1 MKNILAIFSLLIFV
15 GFAQTADAQ
24 MSKQEKKE
32 WKKRI
37 KALSPEQYKA
47 LLEENKSL
55 KGQLSSLK
63 KEVAGV
69 DDRIKEKDDQI
80 ADYQDQVSSLRRELA
95 DAKKKAVENLGSG
108 ATAGNTRSLGA
119 GGTASEKGVLFKV
132 QIGAFKKKDLSEF
145 SKNNPSFQLDEKDGV
160 MKYTIGM
167 FQDYWEADTFKK
179 YLREMGVKDAWIVAF
194 KDGKRVP
201 IKDVLEGVI

>member
-1 MKNILAIFSLLIFV
+1 MKNILAVFSLLMFV

-24 MSKQEKKE
+24 MSKQETKE

-95 DAKKKAVENLGSG
+95 DAKKKTTESASSG
-108 ATAGNTRSLGA
+108 AAVSSAGA
-119 GGTASEKGVLFKV
+119 VADQKGVLFKV

-145 SKNNPSFQLDEKDGV
+145 SQNNPSFQLDEKDGV

-167 FQDYWEADTFKK
+167 FKDYWEADTFKK

>member
-15 GFAQTADAQ
+15 GFAQTANAQ
-24 MSKQEKKE
+24 MSKDETKE

-108 ATAGNTRSLGA
+108 ETAGNTRSLGSGA
-119 GGTASEKGVLFKV
+119 GYDDKGVLFKV
-132 QIGAFKKKDLSEF
+132 QIGAFKKKDLSDF

-167 FQDYWEADTFKK
+167 FKDYWEADTFKK
-179 YLREMGVKDAWIVAF
+179 YLREMGVRDAWIVAF

-201 IKDVLEGVI
+201 IKEVLEGVI

>member
-1 MKNILAIFSLLIFV
+1 MKNILAIFSLLMFV
-15 GFAQTADAQ
+15 GFAQTANAQ

-95 DAKKKAVENLGSG
+95 DAKKKAKAAPSGDDTSSAGSQ
-108 ATAGNTRSLGA
+108 TAVST
-119 GGTASEKGVLFKV
+119 KGVLFKV
-132 QIGAFKKKDLSEF
+132 QIGAFKKKDLSKF
-145 SKNNPSFQLDEKDGV
+145 SQGNPSFQLDEKDGV

-167 FQDYWEADTFKK
+167 FKDYWEADTFKK

-201 IKDVLEGVI
+201 IKQVLEGVI

>member
-1 MKNILAIFSLLIFV
+1 MKKIFAVMSIIV
-15 GFAQTADAQ
+15 CVAFAQTAQAQ
-24 MSKQEKKE
+24 MSKSEAKE

-37 KALSPEQYKA
+37 KSLSPEQYKA

-55 KGQLSSLK
+55 KKQLSGLK
-63 KEVAGV
+63 KEVAGT

-95 DAKKKAVENLGSG
+95 DAKKKA
-108 ATAGNTRSLGA
+108 AATPKPTAGSSDMVAQQKVN
-119 GGTASEKGVLFKV
+119 EKGVLFKV
-132 QIGAFKKKDLSEF
+132 QIGAFKQKDLSKF
-145 SKNNPSFQLDEKDGV
+145 SKSNPSFQMDAKDGT

-167 FQDYWEADTFKK
+167 FRDYWQADTFKK
-179 YLREMGVKDAWIVAF
+179 YLREMGVKDAWIVAY

-201 IKDVLEGVI
+201 IKKVLEGVI

>member
-24 MSKQEKKE
+24 MSKKETKE

-80 ADYQDQVSSLRRELA
+80 ADYQDQVSSLRRELT
-95 DAKKKAVENLGSG
+95 DAKKKAASGSG
-108 ATAGNTRSLGA
+108 TENNSSL
-119 GGTASEKGVLFKV
+119 ASQTGVSDKGVLFKV
-132 QIGAFKKKDLSEF
+132 QIGAFKKKDLSDF

-160 MKYTIGM
+160 MKYTIGI
-167 FQDYWEADTFKK
+167 FKDYWEADTFKK

-201 IKDVLEGVI
+201 IKQVLEGVI

>member
-1 MKNILAIFSLLIFV
+1 MKNILAVFSLLIFV
-15 GFAQTADAQ
+15 GFAQTANAQ
-24 MSKQEKKE
+24 MSKQETKE

-95 DAKKKAVENLGSG
+95 DAKKKASTNSGSG
-108 ATAGNTRSLGA
+108 AVASGSSSA
-119 GGTASEKGVLFKV
+119 AAAASEKGVLFKV

-145 SKNNPSFQLDEKDGV
+145 SQNNPSFQLDEKDGV

-167 FQDYWEADTFKK
+167 FKDYWEADTFKK

>member
-1 MKNILAIFSLLIFV
+1 MKNILAIFSLLMFV
-15 GFAQTADAQ
+15 GFAQTANAQ

-95 DAKKKAVENLGSG
+95 DAKKKAKAAPSTDDASSTG
-108 ATAGNTRSLGA
+108 AQTAVST
-119 GGTASEKGVLFKV
+119 KGVLFKV
-132 QIGAFKKKDLSEF
+132 QIGAFKKKDLSKF
-145 SKNNPSFQLDEKDGV
+145 SQGNPSFQLDEKDGV

-167 FQDYWEADTFKK
+167 FKDYWEADTFKK

-201 IKDVLEGVI
+201 IKQVLEGVI

>member
-1 MKNILAIFSLLIFV
+1 MKNILAIFSVLMFV
-15 GFAQTADAQ
+15 AFAQTADAQ
-24 MSKQEKKE
+24 MSKQETKE

-95 DAKKKAVENLGSG
+95 DAKKKAVEGLGDG

-119 GGTASEKGVLFKV
+119 VSQKGVLFKV

-145 SKNNPSFQLDEKDGV
+145 SQNNPSFQLDEKDGV
-160 MKYTIGM
+160 MKYTIGQ
-167 FQDYWEADTFKK
+167 FKDYWEADTFKK

-201 IKDVLEGVI
+201 IKQVLEGVI